1 MTSDLTDAKQ
11 LKRVETKHY
20 FFKRCPKLISLLQ
33 VIYHIIHQYRKELS
47 ATGDDLCYILV
58 EALDANGVLCP
69 LADNLIKFKVD
80 GHAEIAGIDNG
91 NPLSYE
97 LFHDS
102 EHKLFFG
109 KAMVILRT
117 KEGGE
122 DKNIRLVADSDGLTS
137 AVLLSKAASR
147 VSS

>member
-1 MTSDLTDAKQ
+1 MKRFESTDADRKD
-11 LKRVETKHY
+11 LK
-20 FFKRCPKLISLLQ
+20 
-33 VIYHIIHQYRKELS
+33 

-80 GHAEIAGIDNG
+80 GPAEIAGIDNG

-97 LFHDS
+97 PFQNS

-109 KAMVILRT
+109 KAMLILRT
-117 KEGGE
+117 KEGQQG
-122 DKNIRLVADSDGLTS
+122 DIRVIADSDGLVP
-137 AVLLSKAASR
+137 AEVNVQSK
-147 VSS
+147 